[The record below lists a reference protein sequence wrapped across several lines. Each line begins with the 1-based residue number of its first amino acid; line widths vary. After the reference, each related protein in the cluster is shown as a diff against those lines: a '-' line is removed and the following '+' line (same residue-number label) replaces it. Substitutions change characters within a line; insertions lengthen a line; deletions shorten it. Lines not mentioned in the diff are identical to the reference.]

1 VLCEHGALAVEQGLS
16 PKRALRLRART
27 SKLLGSSIQEI
38 DVISAAVNW
47 LNDKS
52 TPAALVP
59 EVEGNET
66 LPSCFMVPC
75 SKMFSIIAAWAPC
88 GTSPIEQTNPK
99 IAPNKSLA
107 VITHSLSQKQA
118 DENLF
123 LAPFSPSHI
132 TIPRWMDPEHLGT

>member
-1 VLCEHGALAVEQGLS
+1 MNGLGMVNPYDRGAGTLAVEQGLS
-16 PKRALRLRART
+16 PTRALRLRART

-66 LPSCFMVPC
+66 LPSWFVVPRLT
-75 SKMFSIIAAWAPC
+75 A
-88 GTSPIEQTNPK
+88 
-99 IAPNKSLA
+99 SLRSA
-107 VITHSLSQKQA
+107 
-118 DENLF
+118 
-123 LAPFSPSHI
+123 
-132 TIPRWMDPEHLGT
+132 